1 MPLSRLLV
9 SVALLFAASAL
20 ALPEGVAH
28 AAGDRKTKMRKDTGR
43 HGKEPGQAARR
54 ERERRAAPA
63 HGHQQGRPQ
72 GRHGGGHMLAPN
84 ERQNLRQSVYDAM
97 RDIYHGG

>member
-28 AAGDRKTKMRKDTGR
+28 AAGDRKAKMRKEAGR
-43 HGKEPGQAARR
+43 HGKEPGQTARR
-54 ERERRAAPA
+54 EREGRAGPV
-63 HGHQQGRPQ
+63 HGRQQGRQ
-72 GRHGGGHMLAPN
+72 GGGHMLAPN

-97 RDIYHGG
+97 RDIYHGS

>member
-63 HGHQQGRPQ
+63 HGHQQGR
-72 GRHGGGHMLAPN
+72 HGGGHMLAPN

>member
-9 SVALLFAASAL
+9 SVAFLFAASAL
-20 ALPEGVAH
+20 TLPHGVAH
-28 AAGDRKTKMRKDTGR
+28 AAGDRKTKIRKEKERG
-43 HGKEPGQAARR
+43 GKEHAQMPRR
-54 ERERRAAPA
+54 EQDGRVTPA
-63 HGHQQGRPQ
+63 HGRRG
-72 GRHGGGHMLAPN
+72 HGHVLAPN